1 MVGACS
7 TFWRYREEL
16 PASWGVGEMTTDPWG
31 EKGVPPLPTLYIFH
45 FLLNTFIVQLSGR
58 YVLYGIGVWRNLNV
72 VYGNGARWDQ
82 YVRYGNTHQ
91 KFNTLDYTALAEPR
105 RRRQLRPLR

>member
-1 MVGACS
+1 
-7 TFWRYREEL
+7 
-16 PASWGVGEMTTDPWG
+16 MTADPWG

-45 FLLNTFIVQLSGR
+45 FLLNIFNVQLSVR
-58 YVLYGIGVWRNLNV
+58 YALYGIGVWGIFNV

-91 KFNTLDYTALAEPR
+91 NINTLDYFALAEPR
-105 RRRQLRPLR
+105 RRRLLRPLRRLPS